1 MKDFIESVIKT
12 GNFRLEDMETR
23 IKHLYV
29 RGDLSE
35 AELGELLALA
45 AEYAGDAQ
53 QVDILALV
61 ADLERRVEAIESKG
75 VTVWTSDNPT
85 TAKGQ
90 TRLFDIDKDGVLD
103 YVRYDGGR
111 ASTALSPGKINGWVK
126 TDAAGNVTHT
136 IERDGSGNIILVPV
150 GGGGDNDS

>member
-35 AELGELLALA
+35 EELGELLALA
-45 AEYAGDAQ
+45 AEYAGDDR
-53 QVDILALV
+53 QVDLFAMV
-61 ADLERRVEAIESKG
+61 ADLERRVEAIEARG
-75 VTVWTSDNPT
+75 ITIWTSENPT

-111 ASTALSPGKINGWVK
+111 ASTSLSPGKINGWVK

-150 GGGGDNDS
+150 DGGGSNDN